1 MELSRLKVNNHSDG
15 DTATA
20 TSSFDTGFMKRE
32 WSAQCCLKR
41 ELSMKTAH
49 LRQFSLT
56 IS

>member
-1 MELSRLKVNNHSDG
+1 MELSTTTATDNTG

-20 TSSFDTGFMKRE
+20 TSSFETGFMKRE